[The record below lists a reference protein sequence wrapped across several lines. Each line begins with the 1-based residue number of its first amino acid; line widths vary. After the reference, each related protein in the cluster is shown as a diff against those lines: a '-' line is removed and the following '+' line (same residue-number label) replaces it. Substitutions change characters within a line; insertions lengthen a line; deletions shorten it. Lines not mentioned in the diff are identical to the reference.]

1 MLSELFHRTLFV
13 TGVMVFAN
21 CKKDEKKKNTHWN
34 CAVDVWHTMCALVQ
48 TESKIEM
55 KTNSKS
61 AKSHLI
67 RKFRAKE
74 TKCERASVT
83 WKLKSGNS
91 NNISCN
97 KK

>member
-1 MLSELFHRTLFV
+1 
-13 TGVMVFAN
+13 
-21 CKKDEKKKNTHWN
+21 
-34 CAVDVWHTMCALVQ
+34 MCALVQ

-74 TKCERASVT
+74 TKCERDSKRYMEA
-83 WKLKSGNS
+83 K
-91 NNISCN
+91 IRQQQQY
-97 KK
+97 